1 MEAIRVCLGCDQGF
15 NSQSNGNR
23 FCKPCACK
31 KNRRTVKITG
41 KISPLE
47 SGQDFQRA
55 ALLAH
60 YQRNVIAG

>member
-1 MEAIRVCLGCDQGF
+1 MNAIRVCLGCDQGF
-15 NSQSNGNR
+15 ASESNGNR
-23 FCKPCACK
+23 FCKPCFKK

-41 KISPLE
+41 KICPLE

-55 ALLAH
+55 ALQAH